1 MPHNRI
7 KLHIKKIYKLILLIS
22 FILISACSNSTGF
35 KSEPRS
41 TNPKKIGLEQNG
53 VTLKF
58 HNLNKINTASLPKFE
73 EIKKNIDKKIVKLV
87 KENKYYYSIGSG
99 DVINIA
105 ITDIDDIDGSY
116 TISPNGDVTIPY
128 VGQVVIDGKTK
139 EEAQAFINDVLKTF
153 YQEPET
159 IVKIEQ
165 YNSAYVYITGAIN
178 RPLSILLS
186 EQPLKLLDAL
196 IKAGYVKDQKSYVK
210 TALLRRGSEVY
221 EIDLYELLNKNNTD
235 LDIYLRKDDVLHVS
249 ESDTDQAYAFGEFT
263 TSGPISVYKDLTL
276 TELLA
281 TKGINKATAKTKNI
295 YVMREDTSKFL
306 YVDIYKINLNN
317 PAAFLVA
324 NNFYILPNDIVFIPQ
339 TKLVKWNN
347 VISLLTPSETLFKT
361 YKPYIAEQDDWY
373 IISEDANII
382 SGGTRSDGKN

>member
-1 MPHNRI
+1 MIR
-7 KLHIKKIYKLILLIS
+7 KLIFVFLLIS
-22 FILISACSNSTGF
+22 GCTNSTGF
-35 KSEPRS
+35 KEEPKS
-41 TNPKKIGLEQNG
+41 SNPKKLGLEQRG

-58 HNLNKINTASLPKFE
+58 HSINKINAASLPKFD
-73 EIKKNIDKKIVKLV
+73 EIKKRKDKNLSKLIQ
-87 KENKYYYSIGSG
+87 ENKYYYSIGPG
-99 DVINIA
+99 DVINIS
-105 ITDIDDIDGSY
+105 ITDIDDINGSY

-128 VGQVVIDGKTK
+128 VGQVVVNDKTK
-139 EEAQAFINDVLKTF
+139 EEAQGFINDVLKTF

-165 YNSAYVYITGAIN
+165 YNSAYVYVTGAIN

-186 EQPLKLLDAL
+186 EQPLKILDAL
-196 IKAGYVKDQKSYVK
+196 IRAGYVKDQKSYIK
-210 TALLRRGSEVY
+210 TALLRRGDEVF
-221 EIDLYELLNKNNTD
+221 EIDLYELLNENNTD
-235 LDIYLRKDDVLHVS
+235 LDIFLRKDDVLHVS

-295 YVMREDTSKFL
+295 YVLREDTTKFL
-306 YVDIYKINLNN
+306 HIDIYTINLNN
-317 PAAFLVA
+317 PAAFINA
-324 NNFYILPNDIVFIPQ
+324 NNFYILPDDIVFIPS

-361 YKPYIAEQDDWY
+361 YKPYIAEQDDWF
-373 IISEDANII
+373 IISEDENII
-382 SGGTRSDGKN
+382 SGGGDGKN

>member
-105 ITDIDDIDGSY
+105 ITDIEDIDGSY

-373 IISEDANII
+373 ILSDNANVI
-382 SGGTRSDGKN
+382 SGGN

>member
-1 MPHNRI
+1 MIIRFFF
-7 KLHIKKIYKLILLIS
+7 LILFIS
-22 FILISACSNSTGF
+22 GCTNSTGF
-35 KSEPRS
+35 KSEPKS
-41 TNPKKIGLEQNG
+41 NDPKKIGLGQTG

-58 HNLNKINTASLPKFE
+58 HNLNKINTASLPKFDD
-73 EIKKNIDKKIVKLV
+73 IQKKKDKKLEKLLG
-87 KENKYYYSIGSG
+87 ENEYYYSIGPG
-99 DVINIA
+99 DVINIS

-116 TISPNGDVTIPY
+116 TISPKGDVTIPY
-128 VGQVVIDGKTK
+128 VGQVVINEKTK
-139 EEAQAFINDVLKTF
+139 EEAQSFINDVLKTY

-165 YNSAYVYITGAIN
+165 YNSSYVYITGSIN

-186 EQPLKLLDAL
+186 EQPLKILDAL
-196 IKAGYVKDQKSYVK
+196 IRAGYVKDQKSYVK
-210 TALLRRGSEVY
+210 TALLRRGNEVY

-249 ESDTDQAYAFGEFT
+249 EADTDQAYAFGEFT

-295 YVMREDTSKFL
+295 YVMREDLTKFL
-306 YVDIYKINLNN
+306 HIDIYSINLNN
-317 PAAFLVA
+317 PAAFISA
-324 NNFYILPNDIVFIPQ
+324 NNFYILPNDIVFIPS

-361 YKPYIAEQDDWY
+361 YRPYIAEQDDFY
-373 IISEDANII
+373 IISEDENII
-382 SGGTRSDGKN
+382 SGGTGSDGKR

>member
-1 MPHNRI
+1 MYL
-7 KLHIKKIYKLILLIS
+7 KVILLFMFVIG
-22 FILISACSNSTGF
+22 CTNSTGF
-35 KSEPRS
+35 KSEPKG
-41 TNPKKIGLEQNG
+41 TKPKEIGLEQTG
-53 VTLKF
+53 VTLDF
-58 HNLNKINTASLPKFE
+58 YNLNKINTASLPKFE
-73 EIKKNIDKKIVKLV
+73 DIKKNKDKNLTELMN
-87 KENKYYYSIGSG
+87 ENKYYYSIGPG

-116 TISPNGDVTIPY
+116 TISPTGDVTIPY
-128 VGQVVIDGKTK
+128 VGQVVINDKTK
-139 EEAQAFINDVLKTF
+139 EEAQAFINDVLKTY

-186 EQPLKLLDAL
+186 EQPLKILDAL
-196 IKAGYVKDQKSYVK
+196 IRAGYIKDQKTYAK
-210 TALLRRGSEVY
+210 TALLRRGNEVY

-249 ESDTDQAYAFGEFT
+249 EADTDQAFAFGEFT
-263 TSGPISVYKDLTL
+263 TSGPISVYPDLTL
-276 TELLA
+276 TEMLA
-281 TKGINKATAKTKNI
+281 TKGINKATARTKNI
-295 YVMREDTSKFL
+295 YVMREDLTKFL
-306 YVDIYKINLNN
+306 HIDIFSINLNN
-317 PAAFLVA
+317 PAAFIAA
-324 NNFYILPNDIVFIPQ
+324 NNFYILPNDIVFIPS

-373 IISEDANII
+373 IISQDENII
-382 SGGTRSDGKN
+382 SGD

>member
-1 MPHNRI
+1 MY
-7 KLHIKKIYKLILLIS
+7 LKIILLFLILS
-22 FILISACSNSTGF
+22 SCTNSTGF
-35 KSEPRS
+35 KSEPKSGNYVFKKS
-41 TNPKKIGLEQNG
+41 TDPENIGLKRNG
-53 VTLKF
+53 VA
-58 HNLNKINTASLPKFE
+58 LNFYNINKMNTALLPKFDD
-73 EIKKNIDKKIVKLV
+73 IKKKKDKNLIKLK
-87 KENKYYYSIGSG
+87 KENKYFYSIGAG
-99 DVINIA
+99 DVINIS
-105 ITDIDDIDGSY
+105 ITDNDDIDGSY
-116 TISPNGDVTIPY
+116 TISPAGDVTIPY
-128 VGQVVIDGKTK
+128 VGQVLINDKTK
-139 EEAQAFINDVLKTF
+139 EEAQGFINNVLKGF

-186 EQPLKLLDAL
+186 EQPLKILDAL
-196 IKAGYVKDQKSYVK
+196 IKAGYVKDQKSYNK
-210 TALLRRGSEVY
+210 TALLRRDNEVF
-221 EIDLYELLNKNNTD
+221 EIDLYELLNENNTD

-295 YVMREDTSKFL
+295 YVLREDLTKFL
-306 YVDIYKINLNN
+306 YVDIFTINLNN
-317 PAAFLVA
+317 PAAFIAA

-373 IISEDANII
+373 I
-382 SGGTRSDGKN
+382 RSADYN

>member
-1 MPHNRI
+1 MSLR
-7 KLHIKKIYKLILLIS
+7 LILIFLLIS
-22 FILISACSNSTGF
+22 GCTNSTGF
-35 KSEPRS
+35 KSEPKSGKNVSIRGF
-41 TNPKKIGLEQNG
+41 NKPKVGGLERNG
-53 VTLKF
+53 VALKF
-58 HNLNKINTASLPKFE
+58 YNINKMNTALLPRFDD
-73 EIKKNIDKKIVKLV
+73 IKKKKDKNLSKLM
-87 KENKYYYSIGSG
+87 KDNKYYYSIGSG

-105 ITDIDDIDGSY
+105 ITDLDDIDGSY
-116 TISPNGDVTIPY
+116 IISPDGDVTIPY
-128 VGQVVIDGKTK
+128 VGQVMINDKTK
-139 EEAQAFINDVLKTF
+139 EEAQAFINDVLKTY

-165 YNSAYVYITGAIN
+165 YNSAFVYVTGAIN

-186 EQPLKLLDAL
+186 EQPLKILDAL
-196 IKAGYVKDQKSYVK
+196 IKAGYIKDQKSYIK
-210 TALLRRGSEVY
+210 TALLRRGSEVF

-249 ESDTDQAYAFGEFT
+249 ETGTDQAYAFGEFT

-295 YVMREDTSKFL
+295 YVLREDLTKFL
-306 YVDIYKINLNN
+306 HVDIYEINLNN
-317 PAAFLVA
+317 PTAFIAA

-347 VISLLTPSETLFKT
+347 VISLLTPSESLFKT
-361 YKPYIAEQDDWY
+361 YKPYITEQDDWF
-373 IISEDANII
+373 IISEDQN
-382 SGGTRSDGKN
+382 SFRGGE

>member
-1 MPHNRI
+1 MN
-7 KLHIKKIYKLILLIS
+7 LKLILLLL
-22 FILISACSNSTGF
+22 FIVGCSNSTGF
-35 KSEPRS
+35 KGEPKQVN
-41 TNPKKIGLEQNG
+41 NPYMRGLDAKDIGLERNG
-53 VTLKF
+53 VA
-58 HNLNKINTASLPKFE
+58 LNFYNINKMNTALLPKFDD
-73 EIKKNIDKKIVKLV
+73 IKKKKDKNLVKLK
-87 KENKYYYSIGSG
+87 KENKYYYSIGAG
-99 DVINIA
+99 DVINIS

-116 TISPNGDVTIPY
+116 TISPAGDVTIPY
-128 VGQVVIDGKTK
+128 VGQVLINNKTK
-139 EEAQAFINDVLKTF
+139 EEAQGFINEVLKDF

-186 EQPLKLLDAL
+186 EQPLKILDAL
-196 IKAGYVKDQKSYVK
+196 IKAGYVKDQKSYNK
-210 TALLRRGSEVY
+210 TALLRRGSEVF
-221 EIDLYELLNKNNTD
+221 EIDLYELLNENNTD

-249 ESDTDQAYAFGEFT
+249 ETDTDQAYAFGEFT

-295 YVMREDTSKFL
+295 YVLREDLTKFL
-306 YVDIYKINLNN
+306 YVDIFTINLNN
-317 PAAFLVA
+317 PAAFIAA
-324 NNFYILPNDIVFIPQ
+324 NNFYILPNDIIFIPQ

-373 IISEDANII
+373 I
-382 SGGTRSDGKN
+382 RSADYN

>member
-1 MPHNRI
+1 MNLR
-7 KLHIKKIYKLILLIS
+7 LILIFLFIS
-22 FILISACSNSTGF
+22 SCTNSTGF
-35 KSEPRS
+35 KSEPKPNKSLSRGFKS
-41 TNPKKIGLEQNG
+41 KVGGLERNG

-58 HNLNKINTASLPKFE
+58 HNINKMNTALLPRFDN
-73 EIKKNIDKKIVKLV
+73 IKKKKDKNLSKLM
-87 KENKYYYSIGSG
+87 KDNKYYYSIGSG

-105 ITDIDDIDGSY
+105 ITDLDDIDGSY
-116 TISPNGDVTIPY
+116 TISPDGDVTIPY
-128 VGQVVIDGKTK
+128 VGQVMINDKTK
-139 EEAQAFINDVLKTF
+139 EEAQAFINDVLKTY

-165 YNSAYVYITGAIN
+165 YNSAFVYVTGAIN

-186 EQPLKLLDAL
+186 EQPLKILDAL
-196 IKAGYVKDQKSYVK
+196 IKAGYIKDQKSYIK
-210 TALLRRGSEVY
+210 TALLRRGSEVF

-263 TSGPISVYKDLTL
+263 TSGPISVYRDLTL

-295 YVMREDTSKFL
+295 YVLREDLTKFL

-317 PAAFLVA
+317 PTAFIAA

-373 IISEDANII
+373 ILSDNENVI
-382 SGGTRSDGKN
+382 SGN

>member
-1 MPHNRI
+1 MFLRI
-7 KLHIKKIYKLILLIS
+7 ILL
-22 FILISACSNSTGF
+22 FLFVAGCTNSTGF
-35 KSEPRS
+35 KGEPKGS
-41 TNPKKIGLEQNG
+41 DPKKMGIKQRG
-53 VTLKF
+53 VALKF
-58 HNLNKINTASLPKFE
+58 YDLNKINTASLPKFE
-73 EIKKNIDKKIVKLV
+73 DIQKKQDKKLTQLIG
-87 KENKYYYSIGSG
+87 ENKYYYSIGAG
-99 DVINIA
+99 DVINIS

-116 TISPNGDVTIPY
+116 TISPTGDVTIPY
-128 VGQVVIDGKTK
+128 VGQVVINDKTK
-139 EEAQAFINDVLKTF
+139 EEAQEFINNVLKGF

-186 EQPLKLLDAL
+186 EQPLKILDAL
-196 IKAGYVKDQKSYVK
+196 IKAGYIKDQKSYAK
-210 TALLRRGSEVY
+210 TALLRRGKEVF
-221 EIDLYELLNKNNTD
+221 EIDLYELLNNNNTD

-281 TKGINKATAKTKNI
+281 TKGINKATAKTKTI
-295 YVMREDTSKFL
+295 YILREDLTKYL

-317 PAAFLVA
+317 PAAFIAA
-324 NNFYILPNDIVFIPQ
+324 NNFHILPNDIVFIPQ
-339 TKLVKWNN
+339 TNLVKWNN

-373 IISEDANII
+373 I
-382 SGGTRSDGKN
+382 RSADYD

>member
-1 MPHNRI
+1 MG
-7 KLHIKKIYKLILLIS
+7 
-22 FILISACSNSTGF
+22 CSNSTGF
-35 KSEPRS
+35 KSEPKPGNNSVSIRGFNKS
-41 TNPKKIGLEQNG
+41 KVGGLERNG
-53 VTLKF
+53 VALKF
-58 HNLNKINTASLPKFE
+58 HNINKMNTALLPRFDD
-73 EIKKNIDKKIVKLV
+73 IKKKKDKNLSKLM
-87 KENKYYYSIGSG
+87 KDNKYYYSIGSG

-105 ITDIDDIDGSY
+105 ITDLDDIDGSY
-116 TISPNGDVTIPY
+116 TISPDGDVTIPY
-128 VGQVVIDGKTK
+128 VGQVMINDKTK
-139 EEAQAFINDVLKTF
+139 EEAQAFINNVLKTY

-165 YNSAYVYITGAIN
+165 YNSAFVYVTGAIN

-186 EQPLKLLDAL
+186 EQPLKILDAL
-196 IKAGYVKDQKSYVK
+196 LKAGYIKDQKSYIK
-210 TALLRRGSEVY
+210 TALLRRGSEVF

-263 TSGPISVYKDLTL
+263 TSGPISVYRDLTL

-281 TKGINKATAKTKNI
+281 TKGINKATAKTKSI
-295 YVMREDTSKFL
+295 YVLREDLTKFL
-306 YVDIYKINLNN
+306 HVDIYTINLNN
-317 PAAFLVA
+317 PAAFIAA

-339 TKLVKWNN
+339 TQLVKWNN

-373 IISEDANII
+373 ILSDNENVI
-382 SGGTRSDGKN
+382 SGN

>member
-1 MPHNRI
+1 MPHSRI
-7 KLHIKKIYKLILLIS
+7 KLHIKKVYKLILLLLFLS
-22 FILISACSNSTGF
+22 GCLNSTGF
-35 KSEPRS
+35 KSEPKRGFKS
-41 TNPKKIGLEQNG
+41 KVGGLERNG
-53 VTLKF
+53 VALKF
-58 HNLNKINTASLPKFE
+58 YNINKMNTALLPRFDD
-73 EIKKNIDKKIVKLV
+73 IKKKKDKNLSKLM
-87 KENKYYYSIGSG
+87 KDNKYYYSIGAG
-99 DVINIA
+99 DVINIS

-116 TISPNGDVTIPY
+116 TISPTGDVTIPY
-128 VGQVVIDGKTK
+128 VGQVVVNDKTK
-139 EEAQAFINDVLKTF
+139 EEAQAFINNVLKTY

-165 YNSAYVYITGAIN
+165 YNSAFVYITGAIN

-186 EQPLKLLDAL
+186 EQPLKILDAL
-196 IKAGYVKDQKSYVK
+196 IKAGYIKDQKSYIK
-210 TALLRRGSEVY
+210 TALLRRGSEVF

-263 TSGPISVYKDLTL
+263 TSGPISVYRDLTL

-295 YVMREDTSKFL
+295 YVLREDLTKFL
-306 YVDIYKINLNN
+306 HVDIYEINLNN
-317 PAAFLVA
+317 PAAFIAA

-339 TKLVKWNN
+339 TQLVKWNN

-373 IISEDANII
+373 I
-382 SGGTRSDGKN
+382 RSADYD

>member
-1 MPHNRI
+1 MNLRVI
-7 KLHIKKIYKLILLIS
+7 FLCLLV
-22 FILISACSNSTGF
+22 CGCTNSTGF
-35 KSEPRS
+35 KSEPKS
-41 TNPKKIGLEQNG
+41 SNPKKIGLEQRG
-53 VTLKF
+53 VTLRF
-58 HNLNKINTASLPKFE
+58 HDLNKINTASLPKFE
-73 EIKKNIDKKIVKLV
+73 DIKKNKDKKLIKLV
-87 KENKYYYSIGSG
+87 KENKYYYSIGPG

-116 TISPNGDVTIPY
+116 TISPDGDVTIPY
-128 VGQVVIDGKTK
+128 VGQVLINDKTK
-139 EEAQAFINDVLKTF
+139 EEAQSFINDVLKTF

-186 EQPLKLLDAL
+186 EQPLKIIDAL
-196 IKAGYVKDQKSYVK
+196 IKAGYVKDQKSYVR

-221 EIDLYELLNKNNTD
+221 EIDLYELLNENNTD

-249 ESDTDQAYAFGEFT
+249 DADADQAYAFGEFT

-295 YVMREDTSKFL
+295 YVMREDRTKFL
-306 YVDIYKINLNN
+306 YVDIYSINLNN
-317 PAAFLVA
+317 PAAFLTA
-324 NNFYILPNDIVFIPQ
+324 NNFYILPDDIVFIPS

-347 VISLLTPSETLFKT
+347 VISLLTPSESLFKT

-373 IISEDANII
+373 ILSSEANTI
-382 SGGTRSDGKN
+382 SGGN

>member
-1 MPHNRI
+1 MNLRI
-7 KLHIKKIYKLILLIS
+7 IFLFL
-22 FILISACSNSTGF
+22 FITSCTNSTGF
-35 KSEPRS
+35 KSEPKS
-41 TNPKKIGLEQNG
+41 SNPNKLGLKQRG

-58 HNLNKINTASLPKFE
+58 HNLNEINTASLPKFE
-73 EIKKNIDKKIVKLV
+73 DIKKEKDKNLSNLV

-99 DVINIA
+99 DVINVS

-139 EEAQAFINDVLKTF
+139 EEAQAFINDVLKTY

-178 RPLSILLS
+178 RPLAILLS
-186 EQPLKLLDAL
+186 EQPLKILDAL

-210 TALLRRGSEVY
+210 TALLRRGEEVF
-221 EIDLYELLNKNNTD
+221 EIDLYELLNKNNTE
-235 LDIYLRKDDVLHVS
+235 LDIFLRKDDVLHVS

-295 YVMREDTSKFL
+295 YVLREDLTKFL
-306 YVDIYKINLNN
+306 HIDIYSINLNN
-317 PAAFLVA
+317 PAAFISA
-324 NNFYILPNDIVFIPQ
+324 NNFYILPNDIVFIPS

-373 IISEDANII
+373 IISQDEDILR
-382 SGGTRSDGKN
+382 GGD

>member
-1 MPHNRI
+1 MNLR
-7 KLHIKKIYKLILLIS
+7 LILIFLLIS
-22 FILISACSNSTGF
+22 SCTNSTGF
-35 KSEPRS
+35 KGEPKN
-41 TNPKKIGLEQNG
+41 TNPKKIGIKQTG

-58 HNLNKINTASLPKFE
+58 HNLNKINTSSLPKFAD
-73 EIKKNIDKKIVKLV
+73 IKKKKDKKLTELI
-87 KENKYYYSIGSG
+87 KENKYFYTIGLG

-116 TISPNGDVTIPY
+116 TISPSGDVTIPY
-128 VGQVVIDGKTK
+128 VGQVMIIDKTK
-139 EEAQAFINDVLKTF
+139 EEAQSFINNVLKNF

-186 EQPLKLLDAL
+186 EQPLKIVDAL
-196 IKAGYVKDQKSYVK
+196 IKAGYIKDQKSYVK
-210 TALLRRGSEVY
+210 TALLRRGNEVF
-221 EIDLYELLNKNNTD
+221 EIDLYELLNKNNTEFD
-235 LDIYLRKDDVLHVS
+235 VYLRKDDVLHVS

-263 TSGPISVYKDLTL
+263 TSGPISVYQDLTL

-281 TKGINKATAKTKNI
+281 TKGINKATAKTKSI
-295 YVMREDTSKFL
+295 YILREDQTKFL
-306 YVDIYKINLNN
+306 YIDIFKINLNN
-317 PAAFLVA
+317 PAAFIAA
-324 NNFYILPNDIVFIPQ
+324 NKFYILPNDIVFIPQ
-339 TKLVKWNN
+339 TNLVKWNN

-373 IISEDANII
+373 IISDNQNII
-382 SGGTRSDGKN
+382 SGDQSK

>member
-1 MPHNRI
+1 M
-7 KLHIKKIYKLILLIS
+7 IYSIRMFIRFLLIFLFLS
-22 FILISACSNSTGF
+22 SCTNSTGF
-35 KSEPRS
+35 KSEPNKK
-41 TNPKKIGLEQNG
+41 NPKIIGLEQRG

-58 HNLNKINTASLPKFE
+58 HDLNKINTASLPKFE
-73 EIKKNIDKKIVKLV
+73 NIEKKKNKNLSKLIQQN
-87 KENKYYYSIGSG
+87 EYYYTIGSG
-99 DVINIA
+99 DVINIS
-105 ITDIDDIDGSY
+105 ITDIDDINGSY
-116 TISPNGDVTIPY
+116 TISPKGDVTIPY

-139 EEAQAFINDVLKTF
+139 EEAQSFINEVLKNF

-186 EQPLKLLDAL
+186 EQPLKVLDAL
-196 IKAGYVKDQKSYVK
+196 IRAGYVKDQKSYMK
-210 TALLRRGSEVY
+210 TALLRRGDKVF
-221 EIDLYELLNKNNTD
+221 EIDLFELLNKNNTD

-263 TSGPISVYKDLTL
+263 TSGPISVYRDLTL

-281 TKGINKATAKTKNI
+281 TKGINKATAKTENI
-295 YVMREDTSKFL
+295 YIMREDVTKFL
-306 YVDIYKINLNN
+306 YIDIFTINLNN
-317 PAAFLVA
+317 PAAFIAA
-324 NNFYILPNDIVFIPQ
+324 NNFYILPNDIIFIPS

-373 IISEDANII
+373 ILSDNENII
-382 SGGTRSDGKN
+382 SDNR

>member
-1 MPHNRI
+1 MIIRFFF
-7 KLHIKKIYKLILLIS
+7 LILFIS
-22 FILISACSNSTGF
+22 GCTNSTGF
-35 KSEPRS
+35 KSEPKLNS
-41 TNPKKIGLEQNG
+41 PKKIGLGQTG

-73 EIKKNIDKKIVKLV
+73 DIKKKKDKKIEKLIG
-87 KENKYYYSIGSG
+87 ENEYYYSIGPG
-99 DVINIA
+99 DVINIS
-105 ITDIDDIDGSY
+105 ITDIEDIDGSY
-116 TISPNGDVTIPY
+116 TISPKGDVTIPY
-128 VGQVVIDGKTK
+128 VGQVVINEKTK
-139 EEAQAFINDVLKTF
+139 EEAQKFINDVLKTY
-153 YQEPET
+153 YQDPET

-165 YNSAYVYITGAIN
+165 YNSSYVYITGSIN

-186 EQPLKLLDAL
+186 EQPLKILDAL
-196 IKAGYVKDQKSYVK
+196 IRAGYVKDQKSYVK
-210 TALLRRGSEVY
+210 KALLRRGNEVF

-295 YVMREDTSKFL
+295 YIMREDLTKFL
-306 YVDIYKINLNN
+306 HIDIYTINLNN
-317 PAAFLVA
+317 PAAFISA
-324 NNFYILPNDIVFIPQ
+324 NNFYILPNDIVFIPS

-373 IISEDANII
+373 IISEDENII
-382 SGGTRSDGKN
+382 SGGRGSDGKK